1 MVGTKDI
8 KTSGNILGEFKV
20 IPKITLIRKQY
31 DFSLSLFFVFSFLEN
46 KELRW
51 D

>member
-1 MVGTKDI
+1 MLGTKDI
-8 KTSGNILGEFKV
+8 KTSGNVLGEFKV
-20 IPKITLIRKQY
+20 ILKITLIRKQY
-31 DFSLSLFFVFSFLEN
+31 DFSLSFFIFSFLEN